1 MDFSAMVSHFLQDR
15 FDRVHSTFTIVDGY
29 KVPTDGPTESFL
41 GVLVPLSTENL
52 RPEDKG
58 LVKEGDAQLF
68 MLSSIDI
75 EPNDIIMDELGV
87 KYKVMEVINYS
98 VRQGVKQFRLSRLR

>member
-1 MDFSAMVSHFLQDR
+1 M
-15 FDRVHSTFTIVDGY
+15 I
-29 KVPTDGPTESFL
+29 
-41 GVLVPLSTENL
+41 
-52 RPEDKG
+52 
-58 LVKEGDAQLF
+58 
-68 MLSSIDI
+68 SSIDI